1 MKVFVF
7 SDNNWSIGRVHHD
20 IARNLPDIEF
30 TFEDWRIYDRKN
42 VIRKFNEC
50 DVCMAGIL
58 CVEFFKWCFPEF
70 DHKKCLFIS
79 HGLEFNVNEHLDI
92 SHLTYGITSSSVR
105 HFFPTDSKVFS
116 TPNGVDPVKFN
127 FKNRD
132 GSINKIGWCG
142 SPHIKSK
149 QANWAIKITSIAN
162 IPFSFSSKVPCEDD
176 LSKWEPLT
184 YEEVLAWYDTIDL
197 LLVTAKISSGS
208 ETGPLPA
215 FEAIVSGIPVVG
227 TPVGNFAD
235 VPGPKF
241 STIEEG
247 IEIVNQLKSN
257 PEQMKALAKD
267 QYEYVMKNNT
277 YQSFAHKWREALEYV
292 YSQKTRFTYD

>member
-1 MKVFVF
+1 MRIGIF
-7 SDNNWSIGRVHHD
+7 SDTHWSMGRVYKD
-20 IARNLPDIEF
+20 VANTIPDWDFEF
-30 TFEDWRIYDRKN
+30 IDWANWTQESIQKMY
-42 VIRKFNEC
+42 NEC
-50 DVCMAGIL
+50 DVVIINLAAIEL
-58 CVEFFKWCFPEF
+58 FLDKF
-70 DHKKCLFIS
+70 DISKTIFIS
-79 HGLEFNVNEHLDI
+79 HGFEENQGRYIPPSLV
-92 SHLTYGITSSSVR
+92 YGITSESIR
-105 HFFPTDSKVFS
+105 PLFPNESKVFLV
-116 TPNGVDPVKFN
+116 PNGVDHTKFDY
-127 FKNRD
+127 KNIS
-132 GSINKIGWCG
+132 GELKTIGWCG
-142 SPHIKSK
+142 CPNVWYK
-149 QANWAIKITSIAN
+149 QCIWSVEIAN
-162 IPFSFSSKVPCEDD
+162 KTNTKLCISSGTPCEDD
-176 LSKWEPLT
+176 LSKWTSLT
-184 YEEVLAWYDTIDL
+184 YDEVREWYSGIDL
-197 LLVTAKISSGS
+197 LLITSIPTDPKY

-292 YSQKTRFTYD
+292 YSQKTRFT